1 MGFWE
6 DAMDIKKKRKE
17 LFLLTTFFYIIFF
30 LVSYNFYYD
39 IRENTYVGI
48 RAYKV
53 FDEWKVKRV
62 LYGGEAQKYDIKE
75 QDTIIKIDEKNPNE
89 NILLKK
95 YLLVERVHS
104 VTIKRN
110 NAQRKIEF
118 IQTYSVVDRYI
129 ITFLI
134 GNFLF
139 FFLYHFIQYYK
150 NGRSETDFYS
160 FLLLLIFALIST
172 IPSSVGNFI
181 GRFIVIT
188 FLSFLPFYFDRF
200 LYFLG
205 KKEKLNWI
213 FLGMGMIHLLLYV
226 LNFSFSLPQYV
237 VEYLAI
243 GIFYYVIISCILI
256 FTIVSLRTRKNR
268 KEKSRTFLLFTILSM
283 FPLLFGYIFPL
294 RWEVPFYIVTPFLM
308 FPMIGLLH
316 FLILSKRSSYR
327 YPLTRKMVFVFF
339 SIVFSIF
346 VFLILLLNEYIPTYI
361 LVIYTFFYLLL
372 FFPIVEEILL
382 FAKDKKK
389 EPSLDL
395 FSAVEN
401 ERENIALYIHDSII
415 QDVIYEMKKLETKG
429 KWIERQEVIETL
441 EEVVFYL
448 RELCS
453 DIYPLMIQEIGL
465 KNTLIAMIH
474 QMEKKY
480 PVQIIC
486 KINVEQI
493 DLSTQKNNFILR
505 SIKELMNNS
514 ILHGKATDIT
524 FTVDKNQNFYV
535 FIVEDNG
542 KFLERTNDNGK
553 HFGIDII
560 KEKLKLLGGSLVIEK
575 GNGTKVIC
583 YIK

>member
-17 LFLLTTFFYIIFF
+17 LFLLTTFFYIIFL

-53 FDEWKVKRV
+53 FDKWKVKRV

-110 NAQRKIEF
+110 NTQRKIEF

-172 IPSSVGNFI
+172 IPSSIGNFI

-200 LYFLG
+200 LYFIG

-213 FLGMGMIHLLLYV
+213 FLRMGMIHLLLYV

-268 KEKSRTFLLFTILSM
+268 KEKRRTFLLFTILSM

-339 SIVFSIF
+339 SIVFSMF

-429 KWIERQEVIETL
+429 KWIERQEVVETL

>member
-89 NILLKK
+89 NILLKE

-181 GRFIVIT
+181 GRFIVIS

-268 KEKSRTFLLFTILSM
+268 KEKRRTFLLFTILSM
-283 FPLLFGYIFPL
+283 FPFLFGYIFPL

-339 SIVFSIF
+339 SIVFSMF

-401 ERENIALYIHDSII
+401 ERENIALYIHDWII

-524 FTVDKNQNFYV
+524 FTVDKHQNFYV

-542 KFLERTNDNGK
+542 EFLERTKDNGK
-553 HFGIDII
+553 HFGIDIV

-575 GNGTKVIC
+575 ENGTKVIC

>member
-110 NAQRKIEF
+110 NTQRKIEF

-268 KEKSRTFLLFTILSM
+268 KEKRRTFLLFTILSM

-361 LVIYTFFYLLL
+361 LVTYTFFYLLL

-542 KFLERTNDNGK
+542 EFLERTNDNGK

-575 GNGTKVIC
+575 ENGTKVIC

>member
-75 QDTIIKIDEKNPNE
+75 QDTIIKIDENNPNE

-110 NAQRKIEF
+110 NTQRKIEF

-160 FLLLLIFALIST
+160 FLLLLIFTLIST

-181 GRFIVIT
+181 GRFIVIS

-200 LYFLG
+200 LYFIG

-213 FLGMGMIHLLLYV
+213 FLGMGMIHLLFYV

-339 SIVFSIF
+339 SIVFSMF

-429 KWIERQEVIETL
+429 KWIERQEVVETL

-493 DLSTQKNNFILR
+493 ELSTQKNNFILR